1 MWCGTFA
8 LESDFNSELMECG
21 DRETAVTRGNKGMA
35 TQSSTYGF
43 ICSGARLLAI
53 LHVGRATSG
62 EGILQRMRSGIGAG
76 GAPLHKSPDRLRRPS
91 PVAGRC
97 SAGQGKAHC
106 RLTGGGARP
115 RPLFPQHIKRERW
128 SGGVGDLGRGGKA
141 RHLIPTVVLAT
152 SRGFRCAHGDDD
164 DHLFPACLDR
174 IPDLGRSHAPPPP
187 QQKDT

>member
-62 EGILQRMRSGIGAG
+62 EGILQRQGALSAHRWRSQTATFFS
-76 GAPLHKSPDRLRRPS
+76 APH
-91 PVAGRC
+91 
-97 SAGQGKAHC
+97 Q
-106 RLTGGGARP
+106 ART
-115 RPLFPQHIKRERW
+115 LERW
-128 SGGVGDLGRGGKA
+128 S
-141 RHLIPTVVLAT
+141 
-152 SRGFRCAHGDDD
+152 RGFGKRGQGAT
-164 DHLFPACLDR
+164 LD
-174 IPDLGRSHAPPPP
+174 PPGGFHEESHVFGTPGAPSKWRMPF
-187 QQKDT
+187 